1 LSSATIAVD
10 TVPKNSWSDQST
22 MNKIMEYMYFGLP
35 VVAYDL
41 TETKRSAEDAA
52 LTATPGDEQGFAAI
66 LDRLMD
72 DPEQRHRM
80 SSAGRARLEN
90 VLSWE
95 HSIPNLLAAYERAVS
110 GTRPRT
116 SRVVK
121 A

>member
-1 LSSATIAVD
+1 
-10 TVPKNSWSDQST
+10 

-41 TETKRSAEDAA
+41 TETKRSAGDAA
-52 LTATPGDEQGFAAI
+52 VTATPGDEKEFAAI

-72 DPEQRHRM
+72 DPEQRLRM
-80 SSAGRARLEN
+80 SSVGRARLEN
-90 VLSWE
+90 TLSWE
-95 HSIPNLLAAYERAVS
+95 HSVPNLLAAYDRAIS
-110 GTRPRT
+110 GTRPKT